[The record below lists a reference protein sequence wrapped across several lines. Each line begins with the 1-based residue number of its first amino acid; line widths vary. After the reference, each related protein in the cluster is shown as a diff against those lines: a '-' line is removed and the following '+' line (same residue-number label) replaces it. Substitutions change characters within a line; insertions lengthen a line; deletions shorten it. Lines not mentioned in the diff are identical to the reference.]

1 MSKKNSFHSR
11 LNIVLGLIAVFLL
24 ILGTNRI
31 DKRHFE
37 TAQTA
42 VTSVYEDRVLAQDY
56 IYKLSSLIH
65 KKQLNY
71 QDGTETVNTSL
82 NKEIETLINLFSET
96 KLTVNE
102 SKTFSDFKKDYDL
115 LKAKENRYYKDQEVV
130 DNFENTTATS
140 LNTPLD
146 DHLKALQSD
155 LDNLALIQVGE
166 SRNVLSIAQKSLDMS
181 NLMSSM
187 EVYSLLV
194 IGIIILV
201 ATFYRVGKSKNTL
214 NE

>member
-1 MSKKNSFHSR
+1 MSKKNSFRSR

-37 TAQTA
+37 VAQTA

-56 IYKLSSLIH
+56 IYKLSNLIH
-65 KKQLNY
+65 KKQLNF
-71 QDGTETVNTSL
+71 QNGSETVNNSI
-82 NKEIETLINLFSET
+82 NKEVQTLIDLFSET
-96 KLTVNE
+96 KLTINE
-102 SKTFSDFKKDYDL
+102 SKTFKDLKSDFES
-115 LKAKENRYYKDQEVV
+115 LKSKENSYYKSMKNIEFTDS
-130 DNFENTTATS
+130 TAPAAPTA
-140 LNTPLD
+140 LYNELAT
-146 DHLKALQSD
+146 LQSD

-166 SRNVLSIAQKSLDMS
+166 SKSVLSTAQKSLDMS

-201 ATFYRVGKSKNTL
+201 ATFYRVGKSRVS
-214 NE
+214 E

>member
-1 MSKKNSFHSR
+1 MSKRNSFRSR

-56 IYKLSSLIH
+56 IYKLSNLIH
-65 KKQLNY
+65 KKQLNF
-71 QDGTETVNTSL
+71 QNGSETVNNSI
-82 NKEIETLINLFSET
+82 NKEVQTLIDLFSET
-96 KLTVNE
+96 KLTINE
-102 SKTFSDFKKDYDL
+102 SKTFKDLKSDFES
-115 LKAKENRYYKDQEVV
+115 LKSKENSYYKSMKNIEFTDS
-130 DNFENTTATS
+130 TAPAAPTA
-140 LNTPLD
+140 LYNELAT
-146 DHLKALQSD
+146 LQSD

-166 SRNVLSIAQKSLDMS
+166 SKSVLSTAQKSLDMS

-201 ATFYRVGKSKNTL
+201 ATFYRVGKSRVS
-214 NE
+214 E